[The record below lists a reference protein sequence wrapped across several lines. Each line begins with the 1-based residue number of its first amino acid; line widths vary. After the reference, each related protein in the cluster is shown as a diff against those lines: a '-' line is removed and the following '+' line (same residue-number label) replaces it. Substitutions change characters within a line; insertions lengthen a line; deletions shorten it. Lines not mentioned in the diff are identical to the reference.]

1 LPSID
6 KGQSVARDSGER
18 SAGEAVVRTAARST
32 ELDRYLAALLAPRA
46 ACADLMALAAF
57 QGEIAS
63 IPIMVSEPMIGEI
76 RLQWW
81 REALANQ
88 GDGTL
93 TGNPIADA
101 VGTVMRARSLPEEL
115 FLNII
120 DARLCELDPH
130 ALFVDRAVDTYFD
143 GAEGAAFQLAAHVLG
158 ISGQP
163 GVSELMYAAG
173 QAYGRVRLL
182 RILPHVHAK
191 GPVPGPLD
199 GAISSSDNEWA
210 AGVAPM
216 RSSIISWLVEA
227 RRLSLSAPKAVL
239 PAILPLALVEPYLA
253 ALERQALNS
262 VGGAAAILPVT
273 RVWRLWWAS
282 ALGRV

>member
-6 KGQSVARDSGER
+6 KRQSVTRDSGER

-32 ELDRYLAALLAPRA
+32 EPDRYLAALLAPRA
-46 ACADLMALAAF
+46 ACSDLTALAAF
-57 QGEIAS
+57 QGEIAR
-63 IPIMVSEPMIGEI
+63 IPIMVSEPMLGEI

-81 REALANQ
+81 REAFATQ
-88 GDGTL
+88 GNGTM

-101 VGTVMRARSLPEEL
+101 VGTVMRARSLPEKL

-120 DARLCELDPH
+120 DARSSELDPH
-130 ALFVDRAVDTYFD
+130 ALLSDPAVDTYFNS
-143 GAEGAAFQLAAHVLG
+143 AEGAAFQLAAHVLG
-158 ISGQP
+158 VNEQP

-182 RILPHVHAK
+182 RSFPRTLAK
-191 GPVPGPLD
+191 GPVPAPLD
-199 GAISSSDNEWA
+199 GVISSSNNDWA
-210 AGVAPM
+210 AGGPPM
-216 RSSIISWLVEA
+216 RSSITKWLVEA
-227 RRLSLSAPKAVL
+227 RRLLLAAPKAAL

-262 VGGAAAILPVT
+262 VGATADISPVT
-273 RVWRLWWAS
+273 RVWRLWRAS
-282 ALGRV
+282 ALGRI